1 MHLIVTVILMAEYLA
16 GRISGYSYKLDIRS
30 VRISNICIPIYCDIC
45 RDVESEMDAILMEDD
60 GLPAKNGVHHHQQ
73 RGSSQ
78 SKCFVVVFL
87 NLISKF
93 YFVFLCAQVVLVV
106 V

>member
-1 MHLIVTVILMAEYLA
+1 MY
-16 GRISGYSYKLDIRS
+16 
-30 VRISNICIPIYCDIC
+30 IYCDIC

-78 SKCFVVVFL
+78 SKCFVVFL